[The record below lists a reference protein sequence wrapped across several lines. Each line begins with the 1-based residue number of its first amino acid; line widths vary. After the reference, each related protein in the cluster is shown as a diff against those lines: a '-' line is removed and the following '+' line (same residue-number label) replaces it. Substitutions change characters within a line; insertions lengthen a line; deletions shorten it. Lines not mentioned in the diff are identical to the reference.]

1 MSVRVAF
8 WCALFGF
15 PIYSQANYELFY
27 GSQLC
32 SPSQLGRWV
41 VGPNGTGI
49 VPHEG
54 SASTP
59 WRPEKDVWCGYLPG
73 MYASYWPNVI
83 QMIIYT
89 VYPTS
94 GNTIMFAWQGVGGT
108 WLAVVNIYILMGVW
122 PRGAM
127 DAGYIP
133 WVAWLDC
140 LGLTFLFLIS
150 KMSTNAIKFGLSWH
164 LFFMM
169 GYMNPNTG
177 PHIGELHTG
186 IPGVQWDSEPTAVLF
201 TTYTGSLLAVL
212 ATLFP
217 WPMLNI
223 TRVDEDTKTVVS
235 SLDNIWEDAISYF
248 CGGRHAAKRL
258 QIASKIA
265 NLTNNIST
273 VSGDLEASWWET
285 LDLCGF
291 KHKRAL
297 YAELDAELDQLHQVL
312 YAMKACILEA
322 GFGKTH
328 EAFMDKSMRRAA
340 ENLKLATMR
349 LLYHCAE
356 SCRDGKVDENELKQ
370 IVQCVGEIKHC
381 QMLMLLEYDHKL
393 SAAYGQELNSSNPL
407 SDEPFCNCT
416 IFVYSLSV
424 FAWRV
429 SAFAEGHL
437 EKDGSRKRGSVVRN
451 MFGWLHESSGEAD
464 AEHRNFAIRNTM
476 SVTLCF
482 VMGFYLR
489 GSVFQTGYNATM
501 ATTLALLI
509 SRYAGTTFERN
520 TKRLIGVALGK
531 VLPIL
536 IMGLVNRLECN
547 STLQILAHV
556 LAICLYR
563 TVADLITFEYMYFT
577 SYQWDYVGLC
587 AAAFG
592 CTFFFTT
599 CIQGGD
605 ADGQIKSNYVEI
617 GQVILAIGVQ
627 ITIDTLMKSKDTR
640 QIATVYTHDLG
651 QALQRG
657 FREYFSGCDLSL
669 SKYYSR
675 RFALTAARPPV

>member
-49 VPHEG
+49 VPHE
-54 SASTP
+54 
-59 WRPEKDVWCGYLPG
+59 
-73 MYASYWPNVI
+73 
-83 QMIIYT
+83 
-89 VYPTS
+89 
-94 GNTIMFAWQGVGGT
+94 
-108 WLAVVNIYILMGVW
+108 
-122 PRGAM
+122 GAM

-556 LAICLYR
+556 LAIC

-675 RFALTAARPPV
+675 PDEVQGCARGGVSAHG